1 MVESIAST
9 PVATGLSVSDFRPG
23 HAGPDSGSSQSDTS
37 NSHSKVP
44 PPKKADAPAPVPPE
58 VSGSQ
63 SFAAALVAQHIPQN
77 SITPTELQLRMGGTW
92 QVPDSPLR
100 LTDRTI

>member
-1 MVESIAST
+1 MVESISST
-9 PVATGLSVSDFRPG
+9 PVATGLSVSDFR
-23 HAGPDSGSSQSDTS
+23 AGNAAADQGSAQPDLPSPPT
-37 NSHSKVP
+37 KVP
-44 PPKKADAPAPVPPE
+44 PTRKADAPAPVPPE
-58 VSGSQ
+58 LPHGE

-77 SITPTELQLRMGGTW
+77 AITPSELQLRLGGTW

>member
-9 PVATGLSVSDFRPG
+9 PVATGLTVSDFRTG
-23 HAGPDSGSSQSDTS
+23 SAGPDAGSSQSDTPS
-37 NSHSKVP
+37 SPSKVP